1 MIGKT
6 RQPSAAQVEEVYDS
20 EVGKARGI
28 LRRSLPAGTLRHSRR
43 RPASEVAPWITH
55 YWMINWDLRGCKPQ
69 VVETLPHPNI
79 HLIFEKG
86 TSVVSGVQTCRFSRV
101 LEGQARVFGVK
112 FRAGGLR
119 PFLDRAVSKL
129 ADSIVPASH
138 VFGKDLE
145 PLETIL
151 LSSGKED
158 DKVQAADDFFRAHAP
173 RPDPQVEMAGH
184 LVERI
189 LREPEIKTVDDLAN
203 RAGMGKRRLQRIFNE
218 YVGASPKWVIRRY
231 RLHDLVEKA
240 NSGSQLDWSQV
251 ALELGY
257 FDQAHLINDFK
268 SMVGYSPAEYQKLIP
283 RNS

>member
-112 FRAGGLR
+112 FRAGGFR